1 MDQKKIK
8 CSPKLTLKMLGL
20 LLNWLV
26 TEYIF
31 INFTFLSPAI
41 LFQINV
47 IGELSRFRQTYDAF
61 VALWRVIS
69 ISLLHNF
76 DIIDIMNKPRMYWR
90 KEFSKN
96 VKSHAIC
103 WFGERG
109 HWKKLIFFPKPKWIW
124 LVCPRQS
131 CVLYCKTYDMERTR
145 QATLPQRH

>member
-1 MDQKKIK
+1 MMLTKIN
-8 CSPKLTLKMLGL
+8 PNTAWPFIKLI
-20 LLNWLV
+20 V
-26 TEYIF
+26 TRIYFF

-69 ISLLHNF
+69 ITLLHNF
-76 DIIDIMNKPRMYWR
+76 DIIDIMNKSRMYWC

-103 WFGERG
+103 
-109 HWKKLIFFPKPKWIW
+109 
-124 LVCPRQS
+124 
-131 CVLYCKTYDMERTR
+131 
-145 QATLPQRH
+145 